1 VVHRQT
7 VVFTHDADTA
17 ARQFS
22 NAHASFVSSG
32 VVAESDGQLG
42 FKKAFLARDP
52 DGHAILVEER

>member
-1 VVHRQT
+1 
-7 VVFTHDADTA
+7 
-17 ARQFS
+17 
-22 NAHASFVSSG
+22 